1 MKKITL
7 IIFTFSGNYS
17 GFAQEPVQIAD
28 SVCIKQNTE
37 EKVLL
42 KKDASM
48 KLFPNP
54 AKNKI
59 EIEITGL
66 DPGYVLVQ
74 LIDKSGNLFRND
86 KRLVYSGS
94 EIITFMFSAEPGLY
108 FIMLKQ
114 GKLNLKKSLIIQ

>member
-1 MKKITL
+1 
-7 IIFTFSGNYS
+7 
-17 GFAQEPVQIAD
+17 
-28 SVCIKQNTE
+28 
-37 EKVLL
+37 
-42 KKDASM
+42 M